1 MKLLSD
7 AEVNEKPKLLSDAE
21 VTAAPPKLLSDAEV
35 STGSSG
41 DFLDHMG
48 DLLKNSPMIGT
59 IQPDMIP
66 SNAGEQLAIG
76 ANQGLYNAPMTFFR
90 ERVLDEEHR
99 NTPENLAALEQL
111 KMDRLAAGQV
121 IREAQAPDNAV
132 GKLAGDAL
140 QSLPGSAVSLVP
152 MAMGAPLGAGMALG
166 LGANMV
172 LETAGD
178 YTHRRDDFGQSPAAA
193 ESAALRHG
201 AVATALEAV
210 PMWAGM
216 KYLTKAMPGGKALAT
231 VGAGEFAQEGLTQL
245 HDDLST
251 NLEGL
256 TNLSPGDIALNAG
269 KAGATGMIMAPMMGP
284 GAKLVQAGRMYGAK
298 KELENQI
305 KAQQTLLEAGLAEA
319 RDLEAQAAEF
329 QATQVAALGGDPLPV
344 LDPAHVPLTRKLVQD
359 DGSLVEVPYEP
370 TPQDIALAKIQRTQV
385 ASGLD
390 VAPTPAGKQYA
401 AEMAF
406 FLNQGD
412 SQQLDARTQELADE
426 GGVSA
431 AVQVRRM
438 LDENLSSVPTHQKPI
453 VYSSDQRA
461 LGLNLEQTGA
471 PSLNSV
477 TVVGKEG
484 ENYPAEIIT
493 PLAQMYEQWVQKYL
507 PNARVVID
515 LARLPNDAY
524 GNYKPVL
531 HADGTITHVI
541 RPMDM
546 LSYGRYGVANPRV
559 AMQLMTSASHEFG
572 HALVQQ
578 ALPDGLKGRMDEGL
592 RIQLMREM
600 HSGEISPEVMA
611 ALNATA
617 PVEGAL
623 VGTWAKLNSEIRS
636 GKLSAQQFVEHWAG
650 TRKQLHGMQREKGT
664 ANSSLYQ
671 WARERMGSP
680 EKPGS
685 IEGVTALELL
695 THGMPVEE
703 IPGYLDSTLSLHEFM
718 AEQFSKYVYKKGE
731 LEASP
736 FGAIFKETLAK
747 MRALFRELKTWRGGK
762 GERLIPPEKTF
773 ESWVQDLLVR
783 NQGITREG
791 TGKFKLAPKILK
803 AQKKLVKENEERMLP
818 EIRAVVAPAPPPEGQ
833 VPAPKQ
839 GKVARVKSEKFL
851 EATIGVYEENG
862 WLRGA
867 DAAKAWG
874 MLDRG
879 QLMELQLYLEGIAQQ
894 HGKDD
899 RDYTSKVLK
908 RLPDKPRIKA
918 ETLKATIARQD
929 TKEAERKMWEVFL
942 LEHPDGF
949 TLDEAKAAVAESVM
963 PLEPIYSEEYATV
976 GLDKLGLSPHFGNA
990 VSVIYTSEANFGTE
1004 NHFNEP
1010 YYVMHSRRFD
1020 ENQSGWRY
1028 ILEMQSDLF
1037 QKGEAVAKPDEY
1049 NKTEVEASD
1058 EYITTMQLWLDEVN
1072 ASITDGERRVYPSE
1086 KEIFRVVG
1094 NMPETR
1100 RIKEEGDTQFWAEQL
1115 RGAIEDELRVTAQV
1129 RQKYQQDLVRGQV
1142 AEGQAQSLSKFWEER
1157 IIKEELAQAVED
1169 GRTMVLFPTAD
1180 TLALI
1185 EGWPGRDQIE
1195 GIVASKKQRLVR
1207 LELDML
1213 KLETE
1218 AAPGGSPF
1226 KHRDIQTQIESTRE
1240 SIKRLE
1246 QTLARMGENPYPL
1259 QVMPVY
1265 KRYKDVITKY
1275 LKKNYNAVESELG
1288 AQKWLVVYPQNVEMP
1303 QEHWDRDN
1311 PYAARDPQIVLDE
1324 FAGMTPEEYRVPE
1337 RVAEAQGFWQRLGT
1351 DSPYF
1356 KRWGG
1361 NTKVVGADGK
1371 PLLVWRGSGSP
1382 VAFLDPTTRGGNT
1395 GVSSAK
1401 KAFWFSDNKDNAMF
1415 YAGQAVLG
1423 RTQTLKEEHRR
1434 DAQKLRQS
1442 IAQATEVLENMP
1454 GLTPR
1459 QYETLRAI
1467 QRRDQKALAM
1477 MMVNPEMLQ
1486 PTQPTVR
1493 GHYLNIVNPWIVESS
1508 EEFFAYDNR
1517 RWTQELDYALANGHD
1532 GVIFR
1537 QAYDPYQGDIYA
1549 VFSPEQVKADSNM
1562 GTFDPTD
1569 DLHWDRDSPTQQATR
1584 DASKLVQR
1592 GWDRAKLM
1600 GLNLWAKATDNLVQ
1614 LQQMAAS
1621 QPEDDHLARFMRV
1634 GKQAESLKNHL
1645 MGQAEDTA
1653 KQLMSVVGS
1662 SPRLR
1667 AKLHSMLK
1675 AEWKEGVL
1683 MGDLVGLDAH
1693 GQVVFGHGLQGAA
1706 ALQLVRTWEVRDS
1719 LGLRQFFQKQG
1730 IDPTAEDGKKLMKM
1744 YLAVR
1749 NTINRQFYELGK
1761 ALEEKVI
1768 IAYATAPTVR
1778 DVERYQIQQLIFKQV
1793 SSPFVP
1799 VGHFGNHVLI
1809 VKRGRETIHLEHFES
1824 KTDFDLAHREA
1835 LALARNDLGVVV
1847 KSKHLQ
1853 DEERGIPMQLPKE
1866 LFEKVA
1872 ATGAF
1877 TDAEIELLKDVM
1889 KVGKYERINERYEK
1903 LSKQVKGGN
1912 EDFGRVFA
1920 DFSWHNSNYIWKM
1933 RYRAKLQDVLTAGR
1947 LALGRMGRDV
1957 AMPAA
1962 ELAALIDRKQR
1973 NLALMERQ
1981 MNYMLLPQFEFQTL
1995 RGYISLV
2002 YLAFGVK
2009 TALMNASTQMNTMA
2023 AVTLEYGEGT
2033 GLKHYGKAW
2042 KNFWRVHDIAE
2053 RRRAGEVVAL
2063 TPEQQKAGYEPLVY
2077 AMTRAMD
2084 EGLIDQSFAYFL
2096 AGQANADTFMKS
2108 VQGSTIGRLGQ
2119 MVLEKG
2125 MMPFQTMEKLNR
2137 IIALLTFFSA
2147 DVEANKAEGS
2157 WKNLAAVYEKAAKRV
2172 DQTQNAYDAM
2182 NRAGVLQG
2190 RKAILTMFMSYS
2202 LFSAHVMTGGLDR
2215 AIRADVAME
2224 NKQREALGHMPK
2236 AMPSMMRSATMKLW
2250 LMYLVLA
2257 GGLGLPFAENLLD
2270 LVRLLWG
2277 KLWPGEDP
2285 EVEAMQ
2291 MLKELGADPNL
2302 ILHGVMHDVW
2312 GFSLSASM
2320 GLGRLIPGTNL
2331 LGKNYRTAEEAVGKA
2346 TTGLSGPA
2354 GNFLGAI
2361 VKASM
2366 ELGKG
2371 HPVEAAKMMPGAL
2384 GAVSKAIDATIAQ
2397 ANRPTYGVTTKNGM
2411 RLTMDPNT
2419 GEYRDLTTSELVG
2432 MALGFNPTI
2441 LKENRDARFM
2451 ATSAVLYWQI
2461 RRADLMDNWRE
2472 ARTTFDEIGMDS
2484 ARTEI
2489 QKFNDQVP
2497 SPKLKIH
2504 GKDLHAG
2511 WKTHQKAIRAEERFG
2526 AQSKMYR
2533 SVGNEVRETYLGGE

>member
-1 MKLLSD
+1 MPRDLLD
-7 AEVNEKPKLLSDAE
+7 
-21 VTAAPPKLLSDAEV
+21 TGAAPAASSTPRDLLDA
-35 STGSSG
+35 GG
-41 DFLDHMG
+41 PRDLLDDGAPAAPGFLDHMG
-48 DLLKNSPMIGT
+48 DLLKNSPMIGGSL
-59 IQPDMIP
+59 PPESLP

-76 ANQGLYNAPMTFFR
+76 ANQALYNAPMTFFR
-90 ERVLDEEHR
+90 ERMLDEEHR
-99 NTPENLAALEQL
+99 NTPENQAALLEL
-111 KMDRLAAGQV
+111 KTDRAAAGQV
-121 IREAQAPDNAV
+121 VQAAQAPDNAV
-132 GKLAGDAL
+132 GKLVGDAL

-152 MAMGAPLGAGMALG
+152 MAMGAPIGLGMALG
-166 LGANMV
+166 LGANFA

-178 YTHRRDDFGQSPAAA
+178 YTHRRDDFGQTPEEA
-193 ESAALRHG
+193 EGPALRHG
-201 AVATALEAV
+201 AVATALEAA
-210 PMWAGM
+210 PMWAGF
-216 KYLTKAMPGGKALAT
+216 KYLNKTLPGGKALAA
-231 VGAGEFAQEGLTQL
+231 VGAGEFAQESLTQL

-256 TNLSPGDIALNAG
+256 TDLSPGDIALNAG
-269 KAGATGMIMAPMMGP
+269 KAGATGMLMVPMMGP
-284 GAKLVQAGRMYGAK
+284 GAKLVQAGRVYGEK
-298 KELENQI
+298 KALEAQI
-305 KAQQTLLEAGLAEA
+305 KAQTTLLEAGLAEA
-319 RDLEAQAAEF
+319 REIERQAAEF
-329 QATQVAALGGDPLPV
+329 QAAQVAALGGDPLPV
-344 LDPAHVPLTRKLVQD
+344 ADPTTVPLTRKLIQD

-370 TPQDIALAKIQRTQV
+370 TAEDLALAVLQQRQV
-385 ASGLD
+385 ANGLD
-390 VAPTPAGKQYA
+390 VTAPKEGQLYASEMARDLGQGFAPT
-401 AEMAF
+401 
-406 FLNQGD
+406 
-412 SQQLDARTQELADE
+412 LDEGLRQLADE
-426 GGVSA
+426 GGVSP

-438 LDENLSSVPTHQKPI
+438 LDENLSSVPTHLKPI

-515 LARLPNDAY
+515 LARLPEDAY
-524 GNYKPVL
+524 GNYRPVL
-531 HADGTITHVI
+531 HSDGTITHVI

-578 ALPDGLKGRMDEGL
+578 ALPEGLKGKLEEGL
-592 RIQLMREM
+592 RLQLMREM
-600 HSGEISPEVMA
+600 HSGQVSPEILA
-611 ALNATA
+611 ALQASA
-617 PVEGAL
+617 PLEGAL
-623 VGTWAKLNSEIRS
+623 VAHWAQLNADIRS
-636 GKLSAQQFVEHWAG
+636 GKMTAQQFVEHWAG
-650 TRKQLHGMQREKGT
+650 TRKQLHGMQREAGT

-671 WARERMGSP
+671 WARERMGSAA
-680 EKPGS
+680 KPGS

-695 THGMPVEE
+695 THGVPEE
-703 IPGYLDSTLSLHEFM
+703 EQAAYLDEYLSLHEYM
-718 AEQFSKYVYKKGE
+718 AEQFSKYAYKKGE
-731 LEASP
+731 LEKSP
-736 FGAIFKETLAK
+736 FGAIFAQTLEK
-747 MRALFRELKTWRGGK
+747 MRALFRELKTWRGGN

-773 ESWVQDLLVR
+773 EKWVQELLARNKGQVR
-783 NQGITREG
+783 VGD
-791 TGKFKLAPKILK
+791 GKFDLKPKVLK
-803 AQKKLVKENEERMLP
+803 AQKRLVKENAERMLP
-818 EIRAVVAPAPPPEGQ
+818 ELRAVVNPPAPPEGQ
-833 VPAPKQ
+833 VPPPKQ
-839 GKVARVKSEKFL
+839 GKAGKVKSEKFL

-862 WLRGA
+862 WLAGA
-867 DAAKAWG
+867 AAGKAWG

-879 QLMELQLYLEGIAQQ
+879 QLLELQLYLEGIAQD
-894 HGKDD
+894 HAKDD

-908 RLPDKPRIKA
+908 RLPQNKAVIKA

-929 TKEAERKMWEVFL
+929 TKAAERKMWEVFL

-949 TLDEAKAAVAESVM
+949 TLEQAKAAVAESVM
-963 PLEPIYSEEYATV
+963 PLEPNFTDEYAEV
-976 GLDKLGLSPHFGNA
+976 GLDKLGLSPYFGQA
-990 VSVIYTSEANFGTE
+990 KTVIYRGEANFGDA
-1004 NHFNEP
+1004 NHFNDP
-1010 YYVMHSRRFD
+1010 FYVMHSRRFD

-1037 QKGEAVAKPDEY
+1037 QKGEALAKPDEY
-1049 NKTEVEASD
+1049 HKTEVEASD

-1072 ASITDGERRVYPSE
+1072 ESIADGERRVYPSE
-1086 KEIFRVVG
+1086 DEIFRVVG
-1094 NMPETR
+1094 DMPEAR
-1100 RIKEEGDTQFWAEQL
+1100 RVKEEGDTEFWAEQL
-1115 RGAIEDELRVTAQV
+1115 RGAIEDELRMTAQV
-1129 RQKYQQDLVRGQV
+1129 RQKYQQDLARGKV
-1142 AEGQAQSLSKFWEER
+1142 TEGQAQSLSKFWEER

-1169 GRTMVLFPTAD
+1169 GKTIVLFPTAD

-1195 GIVASKKQRLVR
+1195 GAIAGKRQSLAR
-1207 LELDML
+1207 LEREIQKIKEVAGEGTFEPLL
-1213 KLETE
+1213 AQREGLLASIGRLET
-1218 AAPGGSPF
+1218 
-1226 KHRDIQTQIESTRE
+1226 
-1240 SIKRLE
+1240 
-1246 QTLARMGENPYPL
+1246 TLRKMGENPYPA

-1275 LKKNYNAVESELG
+1275 LKKNYGAVEEPIG
-1288 AQKWLVVYPQNVEMP
+1288 EQKWLVVYPQNVEMP

-1311 PYAARDPQIVLDE
+1311 PYASRDPQLVLDE
-1324 FAGMTPEEYRVPE
+1324 FAGMTPEEYRDPA
-1337 RVAEAQGFWQRLGT
+1337 RVAEAQGFWERMGT

-1356 KRWGG
+1356 QRWGG
-1361 NTKVVGADGK
+1361 NTKVVGPDGK
-1371 PLLVWRGSGSP
+1371 PKLVWRGSGSP
-1382 VAFLDPTTRGGNT
+1382 VAFLDPTTRGANT
-1395 GVSSAK
+1395 GVSSGK
-1401 KAFWFSDNKDNAMF
+1401 KAFWFSDNRANAAF
-1415 YAGQAVLG
+1415 YAGQSVKF
-1423 RTQTLKEEHRR
+1423 RTHTLKEEYRR

-1442 IAQATEVLENMP
+1442 IEQANELLANSQGLE
-1454 GLTPR
+1454 TR
-1459 QYETLRAI
+1459 QVETLRAI
-1467 QRRDQKALAM
+1467 KRRDTRALDM
-1477 MMVNPEMLQ
+1477 LLVNPEMQ
-1486 PTQPTVR
+1486 TPVQETIR
-1493 GHYLNIVNPWIVESS
+1493 EHYLNIENPWIVESS
-1508 EEFFAYDNR
+1508 EEFFSYDNA
-1517 RWTQELDYALANGHD
+1517 RWTREIDYALANGYD
-1532 GVIFR
+1532 GVIFKK
-1537 QAYDPYQGDIYA
+1537 AHDPFEGDIYA
-1549 VFSPEQVKADSNM
+1549 VFSPEQVKLDSNM
-1562 GTFDPTD
+1562 RTYDPTD
-1569 DLHWDRDSPTQQATR
+1569 NMHWDRDSPMQTATR
-1584 DASKLVQR
+1584 DAAKLVQK
-1592 GWDRAKLM
+1592 GWERAKLN

-1621 QPEDDHLARFMRV
+1621 QPEDEHLARFMRV

-1683 MGDLVGLDAH
+1683 AGNLVGLNAD
-1693 GQVVFGHGLQGAA
+1693 GQVVFGNGMTGAT
-1706 ALQLVRTWEVRDS
+1706 ALGLVRTWEVQDS
-1719 LGLRQFFQKQG
+1719 LGLRQFFQKEG
-1730 IDPTAEDGKKLMKM
+1730 VDPESEEGKKLMKM

-1761 ALEEKVI
+1761 ALEEKVL

-1809 VKRGRETIHLEHFES
+1809 VKRGRDTIHLEHFEN
-1824 KTDFDLAHREA
+1824 KTDFDLAHRNA
-1835 LALARNDLGVVV
+1835 LAMARTDPGVSV
-1847 KSKHLQ
+1847 KSKHLTE
-1853 DEERGIPMQLPKE
+1853 EERGIPMQLPKE

-1947 LALGRMGRDV
+1947 LAVGRMGKGLDV
-1957 AMPAA
+1957 PAA
-1962 ELAALIDRKQR
+1962 ELAAQIDRKQR

-1995 RGYISLV
+1995 RGYISLA

-2033 GLKHYGKAW
+2033 GLRHYGKAW
-2042 KNFWRVHDIAE
+2042 KNFWRVKDIAE
-2053 RRRAGEVVAL
+2053 RRRMGETVVL

-2108 VQGSTIGRLGQ
+2108 VQGSTVGRVGQ

-2125 MMPFQTMEKLNR
+2125 MLPFQSMEKLNR

-2147 DVEANKAEGS
+2147 ESEAMAKEGN
-2157 WKNLAAVYEKAAKRV
+2157 WKNPAAVYEKAAKRV

-2182 NRAGVLQG
+2182 NRAGLLQG
-2190 RKAILTMFMSYS
+2190 KKAILTMFMSYS

-2215 AIRADVAME
+2215 AIRADISME
-2224 NKQREALGHMPK
+2224 NRQRELLGRSPK
-2236 AMPSMMRSATMKLW
+2236 EVPSMMRSATMKLW

-2270 LVRLLWG
+2270 LVRLLWK
-2277 KLWPGEDP
+2277 KLWPAEDP

-2291 MLKELGADPNL
+2291 MLKELGLDPNL
-2302 ILHGVMHDVW
+2302 ILHGVMHDVG
-2312 GFSLSASM
+2312 GFNLSASM
-2320 GLGRLIPGTNL
+2320 GLGRLIPGTAL
-2331 LGKNYRTAEEAVGKA
+2331 LGKNYRSAEEVIGGA

-2354 GNFLGAI
+2354 GNFLGAL
-2361 VKASM
+2361 VKASL
-2366 ELGKG
+2366 ELTQGNVG
-2371 HPVEAAKMMPGAL
+2371 EAVKMMPGAI
-2384 GAVSKAIDATIAQ
+2384 GAVSKSIDAYIAQ
-2397 ANRPTYGVTTKNGM
+2397 ENRPTYGVTTKNGM
-2411 RLTMDPNT
+2411 RLTFDPET
-2419 GEYRDLTTSELVG
+2419 GEYRNLTTSELVF

-2441 LKENRDARFM
+2441 LKENRDARYR
-2451 ATSAVLYWQI
+2451 ATSEILYWQI
-2461 RRADLMDNWRE
+2461 RRSDLLDNWRE
-2472 ARTTFDEIGMDS
+2472 ARTSLDEGGVAS
-2484 ARTEI
+2484 ARQEI
-2489 QKFNDQVP
+2489 QKFNEQVP
-2497 SPKLKIH
+2497 SPKLRIT
-2504 GKDLHAG
+2504 GKTLGDS
-2511 WKTHQKAIRAEERFG
+2511 WRNHQKAIRAEERFG
-2526 AQSKMYR
+2526 AQAKMYR
-2533 SVGNEVRETYLGGE
+2533 GIGSEVRETYLGSDSE

>member
-1 MKLLSD
+1 MPRDLLD
-7 AEVNEKPKLLSDAE
+7 VG
-21 VTAAPPKLLSDAEV
+21 AAPAASSTPRDLLENSGPKDLLAGSD
-35 STGSSG
+35 SPG
-41 DFLDHMG
+41 FLDHMG
-48 DLLKNSPMIGT
+48 GLLKNSPMIGT
-59 IQPDMIP
+59 IQPEMIP

-76 ANQGLYNAPMTFFR
+76 ANQSLYNAPMTFFR

-99 NTPENLAALEQL
+99 NTPENQAALAQL
-111 KMDRLAAGQV
+111 RGDRQVAGQV
-121 IREAQAPDNAV
+121 VQEAQAPDNAAGRLV
-132 GKLAGDAL
+132 GDAL

-152 MAMGAPLGAGMALG
+152 MAMGAPLGVGMALG
-166 LGANMV
+166 LGANMI

-178 YTHRRDDFGQSPAAA
+178 YTHRRDDFGQSPADAEKAA
-193 ESAALRHG
+193 AVHG
-201 AVATALEAV
+201 GVATALEAV

-216 KYLTKAMPGGKALAT
+216 KYVTKALPGGKALAA

-245 HDDLST
+245 YDDLST

-256 TNLSPGDIALNAG
+256 TNLSPGDIALNAS
-269 KAGATGMIMAPMMGP
+269 KAGVTGMLMAPMMGP
-284 GAKLVQAGRMYGAK
+284 GAKLVQAGRVYGEK
-298 KELENQI
+298 KALEEQV
-305 KAQQTLLEAGLAEA
+305 KAQQVLLEAGLAEA
-319 RDLEAQAAEF
+319 RALEEQAKDF
-329 QATQVAALGGDPLPV
+329 QMGQVAAMG
-344 LDPAHVPLTRKLVQD
+344 LDPVPLTEQPLVPLTRKLVQE
-359 DGSLVEVPYEP
+359 DGSLLEVPYEP
-370 TPQDIALAKIQRTQV
+370 TPEDLALAKIQQRQV

-390 VAPTPAGKQYA
+390 VAPTPAGKKYA
-401 AEMAF
+401 SEMAF
-406 FLNQGD
+406 FLGQGD
-412 SQQLDARTQELADE
+412 SQQLDTRTQELADE

-438 LDENLSSVPTHQKPI
+438 LDENLSSVPTHLKPI
-453 VYSSDQRA
+453 VYSADQRA

-484 ENYPAEIIT
+484 ENYPSEIIT

-515 LARLPNDAY
+515 LARLPDDAY

-531 HADGTITHVI
+531 HEDGTITHVI

-578 ALPDGLKGRMDEGL
+578 ALPDGLKGKLDEGL

-600 HSGEISPEVMA
+600 HSGVISPEVMA
-611 ALNATA
+611 ALNSAA

-623 VGTWAKLNSEIRS
+623 IGTWAKLNADIRS

-650 TRKQLHGMQREKGT
+650 TRKQLHGMQRERGT

-695 THGMPVEE
+695 THVMPEE
-703 IPGYLDSTLSLHEFM
+703 EKAAYLDNVLSLHEFM

-731 LEASP
+731 LEKSP

-747 MRALFRELKTWRGGK
+747 MRALFRELKTWRGGN

-783 NQGITREG
+783 NQEIARKG

-803 AQKKLVKENEERMLP
+803 AQKKLVEENAERMLP
-818 EIRAVVAPAPPPEGQ
+818 EIRAVVEPAPAPEGQ
-833 VPAPKQ
+833 VAPPKQ
-839 GKVARVKSEKFL
+839 AKVGKLRSATFYEALVETYRSQGWVWGAQAMKL
-851 EATIGVYEENG
+851 EQMV
-862 WLRGA
+862 
-867 DAAKAWG
+867 
-874 MLDRG
+874 DRG
-879 QLMELQLYLEGIAQQ
+879 QLMEVKLELERIAQE

-908 RLPDKPRIKA
+908 RLPDKPWIKA

-929 TKEAERKMWEVFL
+929 TKVEERKMWEMFL

-949 TLDEAKAAVAESVM
+949 TLEEAKAAVAESVM
-963 PLEPIYSEEYATV
+963 PLEPIYSEKYATV
-976 GLDKLGLSPHFGNA
+976 GLDKLGIAAGTGDA
-990 VSVIYTSEANFGTE
+990 TSVIYTSEVNFGTE
-1004 NHFNEP
+1004 NHFEDP

-1020 ENQSGWRY
+1020 EHEGGWRY

-1037 QKGEAVAKPDEY
+1037 QKGEALAKPDEY
-1049 NKTEVEASD
+1049 YKTEVEASD

-1072 ASITDGERRVYPSE
+1072 ESIAEGERRVYPSE
-1086 KEIFRVVG
+1086 NEIFRVVG
-1094 NMPETR
+1094 NMPEAR

-1115 RGAIEDELRVTAQV
+1115 QGAIEDELRMTAQV
-1129 RQKYQQDLVRGQV
+1129 RQEYQQNLARGKV
-1142 AEGQAQSLSKFWEER
+1142 AEGQAKELSKFWEER

-1169 GRTMVLFPTAD
+1169 GKTMVLFPTAE
-1180 TLALI
+1180 TLATI
-1185 EGWPGRDQIE
+1185 EGWPGKDQIE
-1195 GIVASKKQRLVR
+1195 GVVASKKQRLERFKLTYANTEDSESSKRLDLERQIQETLASIHR
-1207 LELDML
+1207 LEL
-1213 KLETE
+1213 
-1218 AAPGGSPF
+1218 
-1226 KHRDIQTQIESTRE
+1226 
-1240 SIKRLE
+1240 
-1246 QTLARMGENPYPL
+1246 TLQRMGENPYPI

-1275 LKKNYNAVESELG
+1275 LKKNYNAVESDLG
-1288 AQKWLVVYPQNVEMP
+1288 AQKWLVVYPQNVELP

-1311 PYAARDPQIVLDE
+1311 PYGSRNPQVVLDE
-1324 FAGMTPEEYRVPE
+1324 FAGMTPEEYRIPE
-1337 RVAEAQGFWQRLGT
+1337 RVAEAQSFWQRLGT

-1361 NTKVVGADGK
+1361 NTKVVGPDGK
-1371 PLLVWRGSGSP
+1371 PLRVWRGSGSP

-1415 YAGQAVLG
+1415 YAGHAVQG
-1423 RTQTLKEEHRR
+1423 RTQTLKEEYRR
-1434 DAQKLRQS
+1434 DAQKLRKS
-1442 IAQATEVLENMP
+1442 IEQATEVLANMS
-1454 GLTPR
+1454 GLSTK
-1459 QYETLRAI
+1459 QVETLNAI
-1467 QRRDQKALAM
+1467 RRRDQRALMEM
-1477 MMVNPEMLQ
+1477 MTNPEMLQ
-1486 PTQPTVR
+1486 PAQPIVR
-1493 GHYLNIVNPWIVESS
+1493 GHYLNMVNPWIIESS
-1508 EEFFAYDNR
+1508 EQFFSYDNR
-1517 RWTQELDYALANGHD
+1517 IWTKEIDYALANGHD
-1532 GVIFR
+1532 GVIFKR
-1537 QAYDPYQGDIYA
+1537 AYDPFEGDIFA

-1569 DLHWDRDSPTQQATR
+1569 ELHWDRDSPTQQATR
-1584 DASKLVQR
+1584 DAAKLVQR
-1592 GWDRAKLM
+1592 GWDRAKLA

-1614 LQQMAAS
+1614 LQQVAAS
-1621 QPEDDHLARFMRV
+1621 QPEDEHLARFMRV

-1653 KQLMSVVGS
+1653 KLLMSVVGS

-1667 AKLHSMLK
+1667 TKLHSMLK

-1683 MGDLVGLDAH
+1683 MGNLVGLDAH
-1693 GQVVFGHGLQGAA
+1693 GQVVFGNGLQGQA
-1706 ALQLVRTWEVRDS
+1706 ALQLVRTWEVQDS

-1730 IDPTAEDGKKLMKM
+1730 VDPTSEEGKKLMKM

-1835 LALARNDLGVVV
+1835 LALARNDHGVVV
-1847 KSKHLQ
+1847 RSKHLKA
-1853 DEERGIPMQLPKE
+1853 EERGIPMQLPKE

-1877 TDAEIELLKDVM
+1877 TDAEVELLKDVM

-1933 RYRAKLQDVLTAGR
+1933 RYRAKLQDVITAGR

-1957 AMPAA
+1957 AIPAP
-1962 ELAALIDRKQR
+1962 ELASMIDQKQR

-1981 MNYMLLPQFEFQTL
+1981 MDYMLMPQFEFQTL

-2023 AVTLEYGEGT
+2023 AVTTEYGEGA
-2033 GLKHYGKAW
+2033 GLRHYGKAW
-2042 KNFWRVHDIAE
+2042 RTFWTVHDIAE
-2053 RRRAGEVVAL
+2053 RRRAGEVVGL

-2077 AMTRAMD
+2077 AMARAMD

-2108 VQGSTIGRLGQ
+2108 VQSSTAGRIGQ
-2119 MVLEKG
+2119 MILEKG
-2125 MMPFQTMEKLNR
+2125 MLPFQTMEKLNR

-2147 DVEANKAEGS
+2147 EVEATAKEGGG
-2157 WKNLAAVYEKAAKRV
+2157 KNLSTIYEKAAKRV

-2182 NRAGVLQG
+2182 NRAGLLQG
-2190 RKAILTMFMSYS
+2190 KKAILTMFMSYS

-2224 NKQREALGHMPK
+2224 NRQREVLGHAPR
-2236 AMPSMMRSATMKLW
+2236 ALPSMMRSATMKLW

-2270 LVRLLWG
+2270 LVRVLWG

-2285 EVEAMQ
+2285 EVEAIQ
-2291 MLKELGADPNL
+2291 VLKELGADPNL
-2302 ILHGVMHDVW
+2302 ILHGVMHDVG
-2312 GFSLSASM
+2312 GFNLSASL
-2320 GLGRLIPGTNL
+2320 GLGRLIPGTAL
-2331 LGKNYRTAEEAVGKA
+2331 LGKNYRSAEEVVGGV

-2354 GNFLGAI
+2354 GNFLGAV
-2361 VKASM
+2361 VKAGL

-2371 HPVEAAKMMPGAL
+2371 NPGEAAKMMPGTI
-2384 GAVSKAIDATIAQ
+2384 GAVSKAIDAAVVQ

-2411 RLTMDPNT
+2411 RLTLDQET

-2441 LKENRDARFM
+2441 LKENRDARYR
-2451 ATSAVLYWQI
+2451 ATSAILYWQI
-2461 RRADLMDNWRE
+2461 RRLDLMDNWRE
-2472 ARTTFDEIGMDS
+2472 ARTSFDEEGLTS
-2484 ARTEI
+2484 ARQEI
-2489 QKFNDQVP
+2489 QKFNEQVP
-2497 SPKLKIH
+2497 STKLRIT
-2504 GKDLHAG
+2504 GKTLADS
-2511 WKTHQKAIRAEERFG
+2511 WRSHQKAVRAEERFG

-2533 SVGNEVRETYLGGE
+2533 GVGSEVRNAYLEKGGEK